1 MRTSPLKSSTKF
13 AAKLVTPLRARR
25 SALVPRWLPHPVP
38 REVHAYST
46 SVTVSRTPS
55 VEYMEPTRGRETLV
69 REGANADERA
79 SPKGSEQKHPRV
91 GARALLQQ
99 RDVLGG
105 HGLPRRGGHLLR
117 AQRQGQRHSA
127 LHLRAARRPEDSR
140 GRRGC
145 RLAGVESPTSKN
157 FPSTYSGEYP
167 RVDFAPTM
175 GLRYDRGDDN
185 RGEHGERS
193 GRRRGDGREGVGG
206 RAAHR
211 RYRGHYCYPC

>member
-1 MRTSPLKSSTKF
+1 MSSAKVIRSRRRPTLQGRYPFLSFFLSAYTTS
-13 AAKLVTPLRARR
+13 A
-25 SALVPRWLPHPVP
+25 
-38 REVHAYST
+38 
-46 SVTVSRTPS
+46 TVSNLS
-55 VEYMEPTRGRETLV
+55 VEYIGPLRGRGTLV

-117 AQRQGQRHSA
+117 AQRHSA

-167 RVDFAPTM
+167 RVD
-175 GLRYDRGDDN
+175 
-185 RGEHGERS
+185 
-193 GRRRGDGREGVGG
+193 
-206 RAAHR
+206 
-211 RYRGHYCYPC
+211 